1 MIRRY
6 YARVTSIPDRAP
18 DPRPQRTRAAIFA
31 VAQEMGAEDTDV
43 TVNALAQRAGV
54 SRAAFYSHFSSLD
67 DVMCGIIEQMV
78 EQVMEEEPEVPAGFT
93 PHELVC
99 SEIYAMCDYVAEHRA
114 VLRGML
120 TWKISH
126 RAYGSMVDMFSKLFK
141 YGYRLLDCCI
151 PENLPRNETARFHG
165 GGVAE
170 MLVAWLR
177 KSEREAAEGCTLSS
191 DVLAESVIR
200 VLPSW
205 YTGIEIGAPV
215 PPRPQGAPLIPVSER
230 GSHGAENGRKDTTA

>member
-6 YARVTSIPDRAP
+6 YARVNSISERAP
-18 DPRPQRTRAAIFA
+18 DPRPQRTRAAIFTA
-31 VAQEMGAEDTDV
+31 AQEMGAEDTDV

-78 EQVMEEEPEVPAGFT
+78 EQVMEEGPEVPEGFT
-93 PHELVC
+93 AHQLVC

-126 RAYGSMVDMFSKLFK
+126 RAYGSMVDMFAKLFK
-141 YGYRLLDCCI
+141 YGYRLLDSCF

-177 KSEREAAEGCTLSS
+177 KSEREAERGRTLSS
-191 DVLAESVIR
+191 AVLAESVIR
-200 VLPSW
+200 VLPTW

-215 PPRPQGAPLIPVSER
+215 PPRPRRAHR
-230 GSHGAENGRKDTTA
+230 

>member
-6 YARVTSIPDRAP
+6 HARVTSIPDRAP

-31 VAQEMGAEDTDV
+31 AAQEMGAEDSDV

-78 EQVMEEEPEVPAGFT
+78 EQVMEEEPEIPEGFT
-93 PHELVC
+93 PHQLVC
-99 SEIYAMCDYVAEHRA
+99 SEIYAMCDYVSEHRA
-114 VLRGML
+114 FLRGML

-141 YGYRLLDCCI
+141 YGYMLLDCCF
-151 PENLPRNETARFHG
+151 PENLPREETARFHG

-177 KSEREAAEGCTLSS
+177 KSEQDVAAGRQVNS
-191 DVLAESVIR
+191 DELAESVIR

-205 YTGIEIGAPV
+205 YTGIEPGAPV
-215 PPRPQGAPLIPVSER
+215 PPRPDGVPLTPIVER
-230 GSHGAENGRKDTTA
+230 GTQSEASGRGAAAS

>member
-1 MIRRY
+1 M
-6 YARVTSIPDRAP
+6 TSISERAP
-18 DPRPQRTRAAIFA
+18 DPRPQRTRAAIFTA
-31 VAQEMGAEDTDV
+31 AQEMGAEDTDV

-78 EQVMEEEPEVPAGFT
+78 EQVMEEEPEVPEGFT
-93 PHELVC
+93 AHQLVC

-126 RAYGSMVDMFSKLFK
+126 RAYGSMVDMFAKLFK
-141 YGYRLLDCCI
+141 YGYRLLDSCF

-177 KSEREAAEGCTLSS
+177 KSEREAERGRTLSS
-191 DVLAESVIR
+191 AVLAESVIR
-200 VLPSW
+200 VLPTW

-215 PPRPQGAPLIPVSER
+215 PPRPRRAHR
-230 GSHGAENGRKDTTA
+230 

>member
-6 YARVTSIPDRAP
+6 YARVNSISERAP

-31 VAQEMGAEDTDV
+31 AAQEMGAEDTDV

-78 EQVMEEEPEVPAGFT
+78 EQVMEEGPEVPEGFT
-93 PHELVC
+93 AHQLVC

-126 RAYGSMVDMFSKLFK
+126 RAYGSMVDMFAKLFK
-141 YGYRLLDCCI
+141 YGYRLLDSCF

-177 KSEREAAEGCTLSS
+177 KSEREAERGRTLSS
-191 DVLAESVIR
+191 AVLAESVIR
-200 VLPSW
+200 VLPTW

-215 PPRPQGAPLIPVSER
+215 PPRPRRAHR
-230 GSHGAENGRKDTTA
+230 

>member
-6 YARVTSIPDRAP
+6 YARVNSISERAP
-18 DPRPQRTRAAIFA
+18 DPRPQRTRAAIFTA
-31 VAQEMGAEDTDV
+31 AQEMGAEDTDV

-78 EQVMEEEPEVPAGFT
+78 EQVMEEGPEVPEGFT
-93 PHELVC
+93 AHQLVC

-126 RAYGSMVDMFSKLFK
+126 RAYGSMVDMFAKLFK
-141 YGYRLLDCCI
+141 YGYRLLDSCF

-177 KSEREAAEGCTLSS
+177 KSEREAERGRTLSS

-200 VLPSW
+200 VLPTW

-215 PPRPQGAPLIPVSER
+215 PPRPRRAHR
-230 GSHGAENGRKDTTA
+230 

>member
-6 YARVTSIPDRAP
+6 YARVNSISERAP
-18 DPRPQRTRAAIFA
+18 DPRPQRTRAAIFTA
-31 VAQEMGAEDTDV
+31 AQEMGAEDTDV

-78 EQVMEEEPEVPAGFT
+78 EQVMEEGPEVPEGFT
-93 PHELVC
+93 AHQLVC

-120 TWKISH
+120 TWKINH
-126 RAYGSMVDMFSKLFK
+126 RAYGSMVDMFAKLFK
-141 YGYRLLDCCI
+141 YGYRLLDSYF

-177 KSEREAAEGCTLSS
+177 KSEREAERGRTLSS
-191 DVLAESVIR
+191 AVLAESVIR
-200 VLPSW
+200 VLPTW

-215 PPRPQGAPLIPVSER
+215 PPRPRRAHR
-230 GSHGAENGRKDTTA
+230 

>member
-6 YARVTSIPDRAP
+6 YARVNSISERAP
-18 DPRPQRTRAAIFA
+18 DPRPQRTRAAIFTA
-31 VAQEMGAEDTDV
+31 AQEMGAEDTDV

-78 EQVMEEEPEVPAGFT
+78 EQVMEEGPEVPEGFT
-93 PHELVC
+93 AHQLVC

-126 RAYGSMVDMFSKLFK
+126 RAYGSMVDMFAKLFK
-141 YGYRLLDCCI
+141 YGYRLLDSYF

-177 KSEREAAEGCTLSS
+177 KSEREAERGRTLSS
-191 DVLAESVIR
+191 AVLAESVIR
-200 VLPSW
+200 VLPTW

-215 PPRPQGAPLIPVSER
+215 PPRPRRAHR
-230 GSHGAENGRKDTTA
+230 